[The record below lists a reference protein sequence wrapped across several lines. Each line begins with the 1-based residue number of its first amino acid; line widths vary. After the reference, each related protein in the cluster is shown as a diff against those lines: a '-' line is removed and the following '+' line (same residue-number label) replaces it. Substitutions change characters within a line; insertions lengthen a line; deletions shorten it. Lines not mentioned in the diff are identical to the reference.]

1 VDASKREWISKAR
14 EYLKLFQNPQWGGT
28 DPRTYDGHVNAFADT
43 LKITRE
49 SFALADETV
58 LHGVFIGDEEEGIGE
73 VICLTGNSPK
83 SGDRAKALVGFLNVL
98 PLLLDEFERMY
109 ARIDDLIA
117 GNNEKLMALREAKS
131 NIDILQRTER
141 WLMDQ
146 ITREAID
153 IEQTLGKALGYP
165 VDADG
170 NVDVGDN
177 VPLLLAKEAA
187 EAISSRRA
195 A

>member
-1 VDASKREWISKAR
+1 VDESKREWISKAR
-14 EYLKLFQNPQWGGT
+14 EYLQLFQNQQWGVT
-28 DPRTYDGHVNAFADT
+28 DPKTDEVHVEAFADT

-49 SFALADETV
+49 SYALAEQTV
-58 LHGVFIGDEEEGIGE
+58 LHGVFMGNQKEGLAD
-73 VICLTGNSPK
+73 VICLTGDAPN

-98 PLLLDEFERMY
+98 PFLLDEVERMY
-109 ARIDDLIA
+109 ARIDDLID

-131 NIDILQRTER
+131 TIDLLERTER

-146 ITREAID
+146 VTREAID

-170 NVDVGDN
+170 HVDVGDN

-187 EAISSRRA
+187 EVISSRKA